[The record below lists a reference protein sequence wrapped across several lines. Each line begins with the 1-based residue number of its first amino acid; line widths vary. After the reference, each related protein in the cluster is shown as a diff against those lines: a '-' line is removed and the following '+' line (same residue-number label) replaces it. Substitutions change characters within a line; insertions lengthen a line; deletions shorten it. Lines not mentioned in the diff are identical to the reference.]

1 MTTMTSS
8 QPARPTAPQQHDPP
22 LLPPHDSGD
31 VSDLRQRID
40 DIDATLIRLWRE
52 RSAVSKE
59 VGARRVASGGTRLV
73 LAREQ
78 EIIQK
83 FYTELGPLGTQLAM
97 LLLRAG
103 RGAL

>member
-1 MTTMTSS
+1 MTTMTSEPV
-8 QPARPTAPQQHDPP
+8 QPTAPQRLHPTA
-22 LLPPHDSGD
+22 LPVADD
-31 VSDLRQRID
+31 VTIGELRQRID
-40 DIDATLIRLWRE
+40 DIDSALIRLWRE
-52 RSAVSKE
+52 RSAASKE

-73 LAREQ
+73 LSREQ